1 MDRKKE
7 EGKRKLWNMLNR
19 SIQAEYIS
27 LLLCQP
33 ADSDYEMEKHC
44 SCLCQEIS
52 SLRESLNTRL
62 GTDGDRD
69 VDRLIRKVWELAE
82 HQAFS
87 MFDYGVLSAKR
98 K

>member
-1 MDRKKE
+1 MDRKTE
-7 EGKRKLWNMLNR
+7 EGKRRLWNMLNR

-27 LLLCQP
+27 PPFCQP
-33 ADSDYEMEKHC
+33 ADSDYEMGKHC

-52 SLRESLNTRL
+52 TLRESLNTRL
-62 GTDGDRD
+62 GTDGDRK
-69 VDRLIRKVWELAE
+69 VDHLIRKVWELAE

-87 MFDYGVLSAKR
+87 MFDYGVLYARR

>member
-1 MDRKKE
+1 MDRKTE

-27 LLLCQP
+27 LPLCQP
-33 ADSDYEMEKHC
+33 ADSDYEMGKHC

-69 VDRLIRKVWELAE
+69 VAYSARTAHPFQRNGAPFRFK
-82 HQAFS
+82 
-87 MFDYGVLSAKR
+87 LSKAQQVD
-98 K
+98 

>member
-1 MDRKKE
+1 
-7 EGKRKLWNMLNR
+7 MLFR
-19 SIQAEYIS
+19 S
-27 LLLCQP
+27 
-33 ADSDYEMEKHC
+33 
-44 SCLCQEIS
+44 
-52 SLRESLNTRL
+52 RESLNTRL

-82 HQAFS
+82 HQVFS